1 MIRLS
6 KLALAAVL
14 AASLPAAAAARDCDH
29 GHGDDYPPADWAP
42 PAAYPLPPPQPAA
55 RPWREVR
62 WRERQLAALRAERR
76 ALEEERADFYARPG
90 VRRGQA
96 RRFERYYA
104 ERLADLERRWHALRL
119 VAMR

>member
-29 GHGDDYPPADWAP
+29 DAYPPAGWAP
-42 PAAYPLPPPQPAA
+42 PAAYPVAPQPAA
-55 RPWREVR
+55 RPWREAR

-76 ALEEERADFYARPG
+76 ALEEERADFYARAG

-104 ERLADLERRWHALRL
+104 ERLADLERRWQAMRL